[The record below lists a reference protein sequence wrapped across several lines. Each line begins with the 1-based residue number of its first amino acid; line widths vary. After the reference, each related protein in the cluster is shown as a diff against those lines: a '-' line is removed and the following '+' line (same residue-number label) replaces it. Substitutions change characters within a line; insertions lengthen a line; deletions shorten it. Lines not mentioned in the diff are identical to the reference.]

1 MRVDLLYAARFDR
14 RDEAFKVAVWRLLW
28 RSTFSRWIR
37 PEDVLLDVGAG
48 YCELSNVA
56 VARRRIA
63 VDLNPRLADHAQA
76 GVEIHV
82 ASADRLDFIQGGEV
96 DVAFSSNFFEHLPT
110 KEALSRVF
118 QEIHRVLRPGG
129 LLIAMGPNV
138 RKMPGSYW
146 DFYDHH
152 LALSERSLAE
162 GLAMAGF
169 SVEQVHP
176 GYFPATTKS
185 RLPRWPWLVAAYLA
199 LRPVLAPLVG
209 KQFLLLARKPQAPAP
224 GAVEAGGAAQRG

>member
-1 MRVDLLYAARFDR
+1 MRVDLLYSARFDR

-48 YCELSNVA
+48 YCELTNVA
-56 VARRRIA
+56 VARRRVA
-63 VDLNPRLADHAQA
+63 VDLNPRLADYAQP
-76 GVEIHV
+76 GVEVHL
-82 ASADRLDFIQGGEV
+82 ASAECLDFLQASEV
-96 DVAFSSNFFEHLPT
+96 DVAFSSNFFEHLPS
-110 KEALSRVF
+110 KDALTQVL

-138 RKMPGSYW
+138 RRMPGAYW

-169 SVEQVHP
+169 AIEQVHAA
-176 GYFPATTKS
+176 YFPATTKS
-185 RLPRWPWLVAAYLA
+185 RLPRWPWLVAVYLA

-209 KQFLLLARKPQAPAP
+209 KQFLVVARKPQAAA
-224 GAVEAGGAAQRG
+224 AVEAGPAAQRD